1 MRNRL
6 PSLDDAI
13 LFFLCKLFVK
23 DDMSSI
29 LVCWLKYFEI
39 KLVYLSS
46 RWDRINMSLDL
57 NMTHGKISHPCII
70 ENSSREDIKQV
81 YFVVAAVNAY
91 WDELSSFEILSS
103 FASNLFKYFFFYCLN
118 VYSVSTYILNNLFY
132 FHIE

>member
-70 ENSSREDIKQV
+70 QNSSIEDTKHVMLLFLKWILIGL
-81 YFVVAAVNAY
+81 VVNI
-91 WDELSSFEILSS
+91 WDLVFLCFEITQMIFS
-103 FASNLFKYFFFYCLN
+103 CLN
-118 VYSVSTYILNNLFY
+118 VYSVSTYILNNIFY
-132 FHIE
+132 FHVE